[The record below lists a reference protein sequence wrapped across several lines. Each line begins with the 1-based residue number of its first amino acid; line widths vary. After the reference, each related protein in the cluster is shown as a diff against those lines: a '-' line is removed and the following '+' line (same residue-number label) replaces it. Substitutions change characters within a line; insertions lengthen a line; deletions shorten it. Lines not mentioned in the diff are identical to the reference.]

1 MIANSRILLKL
12 YDVSVQPLKSTGQPK
27 EGDMNFVT
35 RGMLIALGYLLTREA
50 AVVLTGVRYVGLK
63 EWKYL

>member
-1 MIANSRILLKL
+1 MKL

-27 EGDMNFVT
+27 EGNKNFFT
-35 RGMLIALGYLLTREA
+35 RGMLVALGYLLTRGS

-63 EWKYL
+63 DWQYL